1 MLKNITYG
9 TRYEDLTLEEQLDHL
24 DLLAMDNLRKFVILT
39 KHYFTHDFKLK
50 SNKQKQLRHTE
61 RLHIPRVY
69 TNYGLRQRKY
79 YVPKYFNDIPDNLL
93 TLQSISSVKK
103 EMKKWCKHTKVS

>member
-39 KHYFTHDFKLK
+39 KH
-50 SNKQKQLRHTE
+50 
-61 RLHIPRVY
+61 
-69 TNYGLRQRKY
+69 
-79 YVPKYFNDIPDNLL
+79 
-93 TLQSISSVKK
+93 
-103 EMKKWCKHTKVS
+103 